1 MLHVLPGGTKRIRH
15 YGVLPNGCKKTQL
28 AQVRQA
34 LHQRAPNPQATES
47 ARDFMARVARVKVNA
62 CPCCQVPLKVVQS
75 LAGQNHLPVSGQGR
89 PTTTANGPPL

>member
-34 LHQRAPNPQATES
+34 LHQRAPNP
-47 ARDFMARVARVKVNA
+47 R
-62 CPCCQVPLKVVQS
+62 PL
-75 LAGQNHLPVSGQGR
+75 NR
-89 PTTTANGPPL
+89 PETSWREWPASR